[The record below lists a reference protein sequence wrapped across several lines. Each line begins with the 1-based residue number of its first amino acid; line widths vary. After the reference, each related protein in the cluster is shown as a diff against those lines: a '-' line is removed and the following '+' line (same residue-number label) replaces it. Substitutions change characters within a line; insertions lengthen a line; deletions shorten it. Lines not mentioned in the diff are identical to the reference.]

1 MPKAIRP
8 AHPLDRMLALSDL
21 IGHRRL
27 AGVYT
32 RIFEIGTPT
41 VDEIAT
47 GLDSSRTTVYEDVN
61 RLSDL
66 GLIERASE
74 TQPHKYRA
82 AHVSMTVQ
90 TETDDYELTPA
101 VIVALG
107 KSQTNDTL
115 GLYVDRH
122 GVSGLATALE
132 YARAYRRGRMTA
144 RIMAREQDITVLEAE
159 TILQELRDILQRI
172 EPDTNT
178 EIDLD
183 ALDAAV
189 DAESRE

>member
-1 MPKAIRP
+1 
-8 AHPLDRMLALSDL
+8 
-21 IGHRRL
+21 
-27 AGVYT
+27 
-32 RIFEIGTPT
+32 
-41 VDEIAT
+41 
-47 GLDSSRTTVYEDVN
+47 
-61 RLSDL
+61 
-66 GLIERASE
+66 
-74 TQPHKYRA
+74 
-82 AHVSMTVQ
+82 MTVQ

-115 GLYVDRH
+115 GLVDRH

-172 EPDTNT
+172 EPDTNM

>member
-1 MPKAIRP
+1 
-8 AHPLDRMLALSDL
+8 
-21 IGHRRL
+21 
-27 AGVYT
+27 
-32 RIFEIGTPT
+32 
-41 VDEIAT
+41 
-47 GLDSSRTTVYEDVN
+47 
-61 RLSDL
+61 
-66 GLIERASE
+66 
-74 TQPHKYRA
+74 
-82 AHVSMTVQ
+82 MTSQ
-90 TETDDYELTPA
+90 IETDGDELTPA

-172 EPDTNT
+172 EPDADT

-183 ALDAAV
+183 GLDAAV